1 MNILEN
7 GDQMYEWCK
16 KLFPIMRSLTG
27 EGNILTLK
35 FLKNHLNEL
44 EISSYRSNKTVFDW
58 KIPPVWIFKGAY
70 IKTMSDQK
78 IIDSDDNNLHV
89 MSYSD
94 SIDRVV
100 DLKELNEHLFS
111 VPEKPTA
118 IPYVTSYYKRE
129 WGFSITDRQR
139 LALKDEHYRVRINS
153 KFRRGRMH
161 FGEALVKGESSKEVI
176 FSTYICHPQ
185 MANNELSGPVI
196 VTALMNYIKSKY
208 PNPKYSYRALFL
220 PETIGS
226 ISYLS
231 KNYNRLKSR
240 VIAGWVVTC
249 VGDEGNFS
257 YIPSRYGNNLADKI
271 SIKVLKANKETK
283 DFKEFTYL
291 SRGSDERQFCSP
303 LIDLPFASIT
313 KSKYGEYN
321 EYHTSLDDLNFI
333 SSKGLWESL
342 EVYKKVVDNLES
354 NPRYMNTVS
363 CEPFLQK
370 YDLYPSISFKDK
382 SGNSREILNVLAYC
396 DGTNTLD
403 EISEICQLKLN
414 QVNQIVEVLLS
425 NKLICA

>member
-1 MNILEN
+1 MNN
-7 GDQMYEWCK
+7 WHDGDLMYEWCQ

-27 EGNILTLK
+27 KGNILTLK

-44 EISSYRSNKTVFDW
+44 KISSYRSNKKVFDW

-70 IKTMSDQK
+70 IMTLNDQVVINSDE
-78 IIDSDDNNLHV
+78 NNLHV
-89 MSYSD
+89 MNYSD
-94 SIDRVV
+94 SIDRIVNV
-100 DLKELNEHLFS
+100 KELNKHLFS
-111 VPEKPTA
+111 IPEKPTA
-118 IPYVTSYYKRE
+118 IPYVTSYYRRD
-129 WGFSITDRQR
+129 WGFSMAEQQR
-139 LALKDEHYRVRINS
+139 NELKEKFYKVRINT

-161 FGEALVKGESSKEVI
+161 FGEALIKGESSKEVI

-185 MANNELSGPVI
+185 MANNELSGPVM

-231 KNYNRLKSR
+231 KNFRKLKSK

-257 YIPSRYGNNLADKI
+257 FIPSRYGNNLADRI
-271 SIKVLKANKETK
+271 SIKVLNANKATK
-283 DFKEFTYL
+283 DFKEYTYL
-291 SRGSDERQFCSP
+291 NRGSDERQFCSP
-303 LIDLPFASIT
+303 LINLPFASIT
-313 KSKYGEYN
+313 KSKYGEYK

-342 EVYKKVVDNLES
+342 EIYKKIVDNLES
-354 NPRYMNTVS
+354 NPRYFNTKS

-382 SGNSREILNVLAYC
+382 SNYSREILNVLAYC

-403 EISEICQLKLN
+403 DISEICQLKQS
-414 QVNQIVEVLLS
+414 QVLKIVEVLLA
-425 NKLICA
+425 NKLIST